1 MKKLLVILFFPLT
14 LFSQELPDT
23 CFTAE
28 QIQDISFTLDSL
40 YEIDEIN
47 KQIIEEQNY
56 VITELKNVIRLDSAE
71 INYRQ
76 RQSILLQKNIDLY
89 IQREKYIKPKWYDH
103 KAIWFGAGILTSIVT
118 TKIAIEL
125 VK

>member
-1 MKKLLVILFFPLT
+1 MKKLLVILLFPLT

-23 CFTAE
+23 CFTPE

-40 YEIDEIN
+40 YEVDEIN
-47 KQIIEEQNY
+47 KQIIAEQEI
-56 VITELKNVIRLDSAE
+56 VIRELKNVIRLDSTE

-76 RQSILLQKNIDLY
+76 QQAVLLQRNIDLY
-89 IQREKYIKPKWYDH
+89 IEREKYIKPKWYDH
-103 KAIWFGAGILTSIVT
+103 KAIWFGAGVLTSIIT
-118 TKIAIEL
+118 TKIAIEI